1 MNDKI
6 RHPKTREFPEGR
18 SERVSFSLPKKVSD
32 AFKTK
37 YPNHGDISDA
47 LTRLVKQDLGLV

>member
-6 RHPKTREFPEGR
+6 RQAKKREFPEGR
-18 SERVSFSLPKKVSD
+18 SERVSFSLPTDVLK

-37 YPNHGDISDA
+37 HPNHGDVSDA
-47 LTRLVKQDLGLV
+47 LTRLVKQDLGML